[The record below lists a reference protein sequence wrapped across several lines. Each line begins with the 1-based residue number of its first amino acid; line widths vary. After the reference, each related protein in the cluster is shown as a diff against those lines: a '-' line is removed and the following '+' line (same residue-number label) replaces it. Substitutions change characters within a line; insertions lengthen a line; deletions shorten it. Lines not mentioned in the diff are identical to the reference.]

1 MRRLRSL
8 FPGWFRRALWLLG
21 FRFPRITRL
30 VASHRI
36 LRVVDT
42 PLAFAETSQ
51 LIFSAASVV
60 ASRNLELGMK
70 QQREGGHSQFRDI
83 HIHRFR
89 DAQVV
94 DNSRFNS
101 VIMDN
106 VLILPERNEVGPWSI
121 YKGKRPRRVGLV
133 HGQSEDLI
141 AMKGVRPTRH
151 FEDALY
157 VGTRAPYNWY
167 HWIANV
173 LPALDVANQGNLPA
187 RIPLLLPEEVQR
199 VSQMLE
205 ALEIFLA
212 GREVV
217 WLGLD
222 ELVHVSN
229 LYWADSPVD
238 DAPFAV
244 AAAERRPL
252 RLHPIAMEQFRAR
265 VLDWAGSHLDAG
277 SNPSRIFLARRAH
290 SARPYNS
297 DEVEGWALDEG
308 FEPVYLE
315 ELSFAEQVAL
325 FCEVTHVVGPT
336 GAAFSNILFAGPSLR
351 ALRLHG
357 GAHDY
362 ENYFA
367 NLAAV
372 GGAQIFDLR
381 SVPSSGEGYVV
392 DEKNFRAAVR
402 GILEVPPNA
411 LCG

>member
-1 MRRLRSL
+1 M
-8 FPGWFRRALWLLG
+8 
-21 FRFPRITRL
+21 
-30 VASHRI
+30 
-36 LRVVDT
+36 VDT

-51 LIFSAASVV
+51 LVFSSASVV
-60 ASRNLELGMK
+60 ASKNLELGVK
-70 QQREGGHSQFRDI
+70 QHQDLDHSQFRDI

-94 DNSRFNS
+94 HNSRFNS
-101 VIMDN
+101 VIMGN
-106 VLILPERNEVGPWSI
+106 VLVLPARNEVGPWSI
-121 YKGKRPRRVGLV
+121 YKGKWPRRVGLV
-133 HGQSEDLI
+133 NGQSEDLI
-141 AMKGVRPTRH
+141 AMKAVQPARH

-173 LPALDVANQGNLPA
+173 LPALDVANQGDLPVH
-187 RIPLLLPEEVQR
+187 IPLLVPEEVQK

-222 ELVHVSN
+222 ELVSVSN

-252 RLHPIAMEQFRAR
+252 RLHPVAMEQFRAR
-265 VLDWAGSHLDAG
+265 VIDSVGRHIPAGSR
-277 SNPSRIFLARRAH
+277 PSRIFLARRPH

-297 DEVEGWALDEG
+297 DEVEGWALHEG

-325 FCEVTHVVGPT
+325 FSEATHIVGPT

-372 GGAQIFDLR
+372 SGAQIFDLR
-381 SVPSSGEGYVV
+381 SAPLSGEGYVV
-392 DEKNFRAAVR
+392 EEEIFRAAVR
-402 GILEVPPNA
+402 TILDVSPDA
-411 LCG
+411 ACG

>member
-1 MRRLRSL
+1 M
-8 FPGWFRRALWLLG
+8 
-21 FRFPRITRL
+21 
-30 VASHRI
+30 
-36 LRVVDT
+36 VDT
-42 PLAFAETSQ
+42 PLAFADTSER
-51 LIFSAASVV
+51 IFNSSPVV
-60 ASRNLELGMK
+60 APRNLELGVE
-70 QQREGGHSQFRDI
+70 QPREGDHSQFPDVHVHHLRDV
-83 HIHRFR
+83 
-89 DAQVV
+89 QVV
-94 DNSRFNS
+94 HNSRFNS
-101 VIMDN
+101 VIMGN
-106 VLILPERNEVGPWSI
+106 VLVLPARNEVGPWSI
-121 YKGKRPRRVGLV
+121 YKGKWPRRVGLV
-133 HGQSEDLI
+133 NGQSEDLI
-141 AMKGVRPTRH
+141 AMKAVQPTRH
-151 FEDALY
+151 CEDALY

-173 LPALDVANQGNLPA
+173 LPALDVANQGDLPA

-205 ALEIFLA
+205 ALAIFLA

-217 WLGLD
+217 WLGVD
-222 ELVHVSN
+222 ELVSVSN

-252 RLHPIAMEQFRAR
+252 RLHPVAMEQFRAR
-265 VLDWAGSHLDAG
+265 VIDSVGRHLSAGSR
-277 SNPSRIFLARRAH
+277 PSRIFLARRPH

-297 DEVEGWALDEG
+297 DEVESWALDAG

-315 ELSFAEQVAL
+315 GLSFAEQVAL
-325 FCEVTHVVGPT
+325 FREATHVVGPT

-372 GGAQIFDLR
+372 SGAQIFDLR
-381 SVPSSGEGYVV
+381 SAPSSGEGYVV
-392 DEKNFRAAVR
+392 DEKIFRAAVR
-402 GILEVPPNA
+402 RILDVPPNA
-411 LCG
+411 ACG